1 MTNDIT
7 TGSRAGPGGERVD
20 IQKIEKA
27 VQENDLKAVT
37 KIMGREILMLQNE
50 VDSLRNEIRFKNTV
64 LALAFTVLAIAIA
77 VARFLQC

>member
-1 MTNDIT
+1 M
-7 TGSRAGPGGERVD
+7 D

-50 VDSLRNEIRFKNTV
+50 VDSLRNEMRIKNSI
-64 LALAFTVLAIAIA
+64 LALAFMIVAIVIA